1 MNLETGRTT
10 VPNWAIFLIA
20 LSVVMAVFSL
30 LYYFLP
36 DDSTKLLGLIGG
48 IVSAL
53 AVFILTFAATV
64 KPMQKLQ
71 RFEKMGVRA
80 LLRNRHDREYY
91 RELVA
96 QAKNDVRV
104 MGASCTRFVEDFMD
118 LESDDKVLIDAL
130 RRNSKLKVRL
140 LIPSEEFMAQE
151 TRARAQAPTRILT
164 AVYKEF
170 KDRVELRRFD
180 EKVAHSFVIVD
191 DELVAGPVFEGS
203 KSKYAPA
210 VHVAM
215 WTEYARKYAEHFDEV
230 WRESAG

>member
-1 MNLETGRTT
+1 MT
-10 VPNWAIFLIA
+10 IF
-20 LSVVMAVFSL
+20 ST

-36 DDSTKLLGLIGG
+36 ADSAKILGLVGG

-53 AVFILTFAATV
+53 AVFILTFAATIT
-64 KPMQKLQ
+64 PMQKLE

-80 LLRNRHDREYY
+80 LLRNRHDRDYY
-91 RELVA
+91 RKLVA

-118 LESDDKVLIDAL
+118 LESDDKVLVDAL

-140 LIPSEEFMAQE
+140 LIPSEEFMAHE
-151 TRARAQAPTRILT
+151 TRARAQVPARVLA
-164 AVYKEF
+164 AVCGEF
-170 KDRVELRRFD
+170 KGRVELRRFD
-180 EKVAHSFVIVD
+180 DKVAHSFVIVD
-191 DELVAGPVFEGS
+191 DELVAGPVFES
-203 KSKYAPA
+203 NKSKYAPA

-215 WTEYARKYAEHFDEV
+215 WTEFAVKYAEHFDEV